1 MEHLIDKY
9 LKKPEIVKDLLTKE
23 VSISLKVDGAA
34 FQISYDK
41 ENDNITYHKRGGS
54 SKSLGPI
61 IDEYTQLMRK
71 NINDA
76 IDYFET
82 KKEAVKKYKFYAI
95 EMFND
100 SYILLTVID
109 NDDNII
115 DDRNKLEE
123 ISKSL
128 GIDCVPILFEGKL
141 SKEQI
146 ESLMSMMTLESDTSN
161 DVYKEYLT
169 NIFGKGDYQKFLL
182 GDEVEGIVLTWNIN
196 GNITQYKIINPAF
209 KTRHDKEIK
218 QGNEDYKKEIEEYI
232 NLYELIYE
240 TINKIG
246 KHENDN
252 WIKNL
257 DANFINMINN
267 EEFKSK
273 YEDII
278 DTLQP
283 KFKDFFTLQIN
294 KASKEIQ
301 DVIKEYDN
309 NMKFLYE
316 KYLQVFFK
324 QKKRNYFIS
333 KEFQLNVNKVIERLQ
348 KANESKLSNYVR
360 RNIKSF
366 EEYFINEKLRINKD
380 TKIDTT
386 VYSLGTNKKLE
397 IKQVANDKESWKKFE
412 SFVLQLNRFNLM
424 KYSRIYLCS
433 LDKNN
438 RWVANTK
445 ISYSINDY
453 QPNFRYLYASKNN
466 YLTYQSVIDLL
477 EEGDHIIILANK
489 K

>member
-9 LKKPEIVKDLLTKE
+9 LKKPEVVKELFQTE

-41 ENDNITYHKRGGS
+41 ENDSITYHKRGGS

-76 IDYFET
+76 IDYFES
-82 KKEAVKKYKFYAI
+82 KKEEVKKYKFYAI

-109 NDDNII
+109 NEGNII
-115 DDRNKLEE
+115 DDRNKLIE

-128 GIDCVPILFEGKL
+128 DIDCVPILFEGKL
-141 SKEQI
+141 SSEQV
-146 ESLMSMMTLESDTSN
+146 ESLLSMMTLEPETSN
-161 DVYKEYLT
+161 DTYKQYLT
-169 NIFGKGDYQKFLL
+169 NIFGKGDYQKFLV
-182 GDEVEGIVLTWNIN
+182 GDEVEGIVFTWNIDN
-196 GNITQYKIINPAF
+196 VISQYKIINPAF

-232 NLYELIYE
+232 NLYKLIYE

-246 KHENDN
+246 KYENDN

-267 EEFKSK
+267 ENFKSK
-273 YEDII
+273 FDNII
-278 DTLQP
+278 KTLQP

-301 DVIKEYDN
+301 DLIKEYGD

-316 KYLQVFFK
+316 KYLQIFFK

-348 KANESKLSNYVR
+348 SKNESLKLYITRMKPINNYICESLNTNLCYGIEYAANEQDILSFKYQTSLKGAQNFVRKMQTQGMLISCIYEVTSNNWNEFKKLSR
-360 RNIKSF
+360 SRNMTRDKLKELSN
-366 EEYFINEKLRINKD
+366 EYFRKKEDINK
-380 TKIDTT
+380 
-386 VYSLGTNKKLE
+386 
-397 IKQVANDKESWKKFE
+397 F
-412 SFVLQLNRFNLM
+412 
-424 KYSRIYLCS
+424 
-433 LDKNN
+433 LDK
-438 RWVANTK
+438 R
-445 ISYSINDY
+445 
-453 QPNFRYLYASKNN
+453 
-466 YLTYQSVIDLL
+466 
-477 EEGDHIIILANK
+477 
-489 K
+489 